1 MNYETLLNSL
11 GDASSPVT
19 TLLQHICKD
28 LNDKNT
34 QIEYLQSEVQYL
46 KQKVNEI
53 ERYQSKDCI
62 IFRNLPL
69 VSNTNVTDDV
79 IYFINNAL
87 GVSMGH
93 RDLVACHEL
102 GAVRN
107 PRRPPPIINK
117 FNNFDLKNRI

>member
-11 GDASSPVT
+11 GDDCSPVT
-19 TLLQHICKD
+19 TLPQHICKD

-34 QIEYLQSEVQYL
+34 QIEYLQSGVQYL

-62 IFRNLPL
+62 IFRILPL
-69 VSNTNVTDDV
+69 MSNTNITDDV
-79 IYFINNAL
+79 IYTINNAL

-107 PRRPPPIINK
+107 PRRPPPIIAK